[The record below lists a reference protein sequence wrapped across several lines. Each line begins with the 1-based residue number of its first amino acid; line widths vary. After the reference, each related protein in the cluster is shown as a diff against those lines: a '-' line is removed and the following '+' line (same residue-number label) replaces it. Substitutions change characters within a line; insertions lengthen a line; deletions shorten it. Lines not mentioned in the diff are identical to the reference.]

1 MEIVGRVDHT
11 CERPLLLITPVPANK
26 NASLSRLMRVPA
38 THHVDANGRF
48 AIHPVVNPLEK
59 MIEPAKLECIQI
71 QGSIFGELRVADV
84 G

>member
-1 MEIVGRVDHT
+1 
-11 CERPLLLITPVPANK
+11 
-26 NASLSRLMRVPA
+26 MRVPA